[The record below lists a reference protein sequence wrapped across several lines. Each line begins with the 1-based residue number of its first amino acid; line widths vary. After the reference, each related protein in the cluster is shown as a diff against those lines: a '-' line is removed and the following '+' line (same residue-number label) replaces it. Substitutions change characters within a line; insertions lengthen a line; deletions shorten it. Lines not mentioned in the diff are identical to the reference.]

1 MDPRS
6 IRHHLLDLRRA
17 TDEFRQYHDVALAA
31 TTRAQ
36 VDLSNA
42 ARDALVHVV
51 TIVKEIQLRPNL
63 ATALGRSGV
72 DAATSKN

>member
-6 IRHHLLDLRRA
+6 VRHHLMDLRRA
-17 TDEFRQYHDVALAA
+17 SDEFRQFHDVALAA
-31 TTRAQ
+31 TTRTQ

-51 TIVKEIQLRPNL
+51 TIVEEIQR
-63 ATALGRSGV
+63 
-72 DAATSKN
+72 